1 MTLFVSKFNYFFSL
15 FAITMTQDILDFSGT
30 SRGTGAEQDIGD
42 ANPLIFLF
50 IYCMFTLFLQY
61 PLLYISM

>member
-42 ANPLIFLF
+42 ANPLIFLLHVYT
-50 IYCMFTLFLQY
+50 IFTVPFTVY
-61 PLLYISM
+61 